1 MELEECLRISRQLLE
16 HVGSRAREIQQLNR
30 RKENT
35 AWTKAVKTLLREEG
49 DKREHVCLYS
59 DTKRQLHEFLVDFTW
74 WDCNSKV
81 TVMAC
86 ESEFGR
92 KPEAI
97 GEDFDK
103 LLSVKAHFKL
113 MIFDSYQEKTRTRRT
128 DQILQTLT
136 RHFREFGQHIKG
148 EIYILLD
155 TADLNDK
162 TRTRIWQCMVPQN
175 GQDATLVFKP
185 VATQTS
191 KEN

>member
-1 MELEECLRISRQLLE
+1 MP
-16 HVGSRAREIQQLNR
+16 R
-30 RKENT
+30 RENT
-35 AWTKAVKTLLREEG
+35 AWTAAVKAVLDDLGEKEY
-49 DKREHVCLYS
+49 DCLYS
-59 DTKRQLHEFLVDFTW
+59 NREKQSHEFLVDFTW
-74 WDCNSKV
+74 WDPRSKV

-113 MIFDSYQEKTRTRRT
+113 MIFDSYQKKTRTKRT
-128 DQILQTLT
+128 DHILQTLT

-148 EIYILLD
+148 EIYVLLD

-162 TRTRIWQCMVPQN
+162 TRTRVWQCVVPKN
-175 GQDATLVFKP
+175 GQNAALVFKP
-185 VATQTS
+185 AAEQV
-191 KEN
+191 